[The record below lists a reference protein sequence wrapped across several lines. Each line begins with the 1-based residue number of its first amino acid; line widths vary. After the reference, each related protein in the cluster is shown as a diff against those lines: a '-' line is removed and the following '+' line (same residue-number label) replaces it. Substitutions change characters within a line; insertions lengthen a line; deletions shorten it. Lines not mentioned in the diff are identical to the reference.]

1 METFIKDVSYAARL
15 LIRQPGFTIV
25 ALIALALGIGA
36 NTAIFSVIN
45 AVLIRPLPYK
55 NPERLVAVW
64 ETFRNVGK
72 LENPVTPAN
81 FFDWKEQ
88 NQSFED
94 MTYYVSQP
102 LTLTGGGDPEKIE
115 GVYSADN
122 FLHLFGVD
130 AERGRIF
137 LPEEA
142 TEAGGLGPAVI
153 SHGLW
158 KRRFGSDPD
167 IIGKQL
173 NLDTYPVK
181 IVGVMPASFQF
192 PSKEIDLWV
201 PTAMSMEAARQR
213 NAAHYLRVI
222 ARLKPGV
229 SYEQADAEMASIA
242 ARLEEQ
248 FPATN
253 GNLGARINPL
263 REHFF
268 GGIRLA
274 LVILLA
280 ATAFV
285 LLIACANVAN
295 LMLARA
301 ASRQREIAIRLAL
314 GAGRW
319 RIVRQL
325 LTESL
330 LLSLAGGAAGFL
342 MSLWSVEALKSMMP
356 ASILQAGD
364 VSIDARVLGFTFL
377 ISILTGL
384 FFGLAPALQATK
396 LALNETLKEG
406 SRDSGA
412 RRSKRLRSLL
422 VVAEVA
428 LVLVLMIG
436 AGLMLNSFLRLQNI
450 DPGFRSESLLTMEVY
465 PPYSKY
471 PDTTRRAAFYDQLI
485 ARVEALAGVESAG
498 VVNVLPMKTAMGEM
512 RYITDHEPQP
522 KFFNAIPTM
531 ISPDYFHTMGI
542 PILRGRAF
550 TASDTKDKAGVI
562 MINEAMARRVWPDQ
576 EAVGKR
582 LKMGVPENPWLT
594 VAGVV
599 KDVQLAPGADPPPQ
613 AYMPYAQLPNFGPRY
628 LVVRAATDPTNLVG
642 AIRNEVSIIDPDQPI
657 ASASLMEEVMSES
670 LSRQRF
676 QMALLVIFATL
687 ALALA
692 SVGIYGVMSYIVT
705 QSTREIGIRLA
716 LGAQPGDVLRL
727 VARQGFLL
735 TAVGVGAGLATSFA
749 LTRLMSNLLYGVTAT
764 DLLTFVFV
772 SALLLAVAMLACYLP
787 ARRATRVDP
796 IVALRYE

>member
-1 METFIKDVSYAARL
+1 METFIKDVRYAARL
-15 LIRQPGFTIV
+15 LIRQPGFSMI
-25 ALIALALGIGA
+25 ALVALALGIGA
-36 NTAIFSVIN
+36 NTAIFSVVN
-45 AVLIRPLPYK
+45 TVLIRPLPYK

-64 ETFRNVGK
+64 ETFPNVGK

-88 NQSFED
+88 CQSFED

-102 LTLTGGGDPEKIE
+102 LTLTGGGEPEKIE

-122 FLHLFGVD
+122 FLHLFGVE
-130 AERGRIF
+130 AAMGRIF
-137 LPEEA
+137 MPGEA
-142 TEAGGLGPAVI
+142 TRAGDFGAAVI
-153 SHGLW
+153 SYGLW

-167 IIGKQL
+167 IIGKQI
-173 NLDTYPVK
+173 NVDTYAVQ
-181 IVGVMPASFQF
+181 IVGVMPASFQY

-201 PTAMSMEAARQR
+201 PTAMSAEVARQR
-213 NAAHYLRVI
+213 NAAHYLRVVG
-222 ARLKPGV
+222 RLKEGV
-229 SYEQADAEMASIA
+229 SYEQADAEIRSIA

-248 FPATN
+248 YPATN
-253 GNLGARINPL
+253 RNLGARINPL
-263 REHFF
+263 REQFF
-268 GGIRLA
+268 GGLRLA
-274 LVILLA
+274 LFILLA

-319 RIVRQL
+319 RIIRQL

-330 LLSLAGGAAGFL
+330 LLSVAGGAAGLL
-342 MSLWSVEALKSMMP
+342 MALWSLEALKSMMP
-356 ASILQAGD
+356 ATILQAGD
-364 VSIDARVLGFTFL
+364 VSIDGRVLAFTFL
-377 ISILTGL
+377 ISILTGI

-396 LALNETLKEG
+396 PALNETLKEG
-406 SRDSGA
+406 SRDSGT

-422 VVAEVA
+422 VVAEIA

-436 AGLMLNSFLRLQNI
+436 AGLMLNSFLRLQRI
-450 DPGFRSESLLTMEVY
+450 DPGFKSENLLTMEVY

-471 PDTTRRAAFYDQLI
+471 PDTERRAAFYDQLI
-485 ARVEALAGVESAG
+485 ARVEAMAGVESAG
-498 VVNVLPMKTAMGEM
+498 VVNVLPMKTALGEM
-512 RYITDHEPQP
+512 RYITDHQPQP
-522 KFFNAIPTM
+522 KFFNAIPTV
-531 ISPDYFHTMGI
+531 ISPDYFRTMGI
-542 PILRGRAF
+542 SVLKGRDF
-550 TASDTKDKAGVI
+550 TSDDTQGKPGVI
-562 MINEAMARRVWPDQ
+562 IINEAMARKVWPD
-576 EAVGKR
+576 EEPVGKR

-599 KDVQLAPGADPPPQ
+599 RDVQLAPGADPPPQ
-613 AYMPYAQLPNFGPRY
+613 AYMPYAQIPNFGPRY
-628 LVVRAATDPTNLVG
+628 LVVRSASDPTGLIAV
-642 AIRNEVSIIDPDQPI
+642 IRDEVSAVDPDQPL

-676 QMALLVIFATL
+676 NMALLVIFAAL

-692 SVGIYGVMSYIVT
+692 SVGIYGVMSYTVT

-716 LGAQPGDVLRL
+716 LGAQPTDVLKL
-727 VARQGFLL
+727 VTKQGFLL
-735 TAVGVGAGLATSFA
+735 TAAGVGAGVVASFA

-764 DLLTFVFV
+764 DPLTFVFV
-772 SALLLAVAMLACYLP
+772 SMLLLLVAMLACYIP

>member
-1 METFIKDVSYAARL
+1 METFIKDMRYGTRL
-15 LIRQPGFTIV
+15 LIRQPGFSLI

-36 NTAIFSVIN
+36 NTAIFSVVN
-45 AVLIRPLPYK
+45 TVLIRPLPYK

-130 AERGRIF
+130 AAMGRIF
-137 LPEEA
+137 MSGEA
-142 TEAGGLGPAVI
+142 TQAGDFGATVI
-153 SHGLW
+153 SYGLW

-173 NLDTYPVK
+173 NVDTYPVK
-181 IVGVMPASFQF
+181 IVGVMPDSFQF

-201 PTAMSMEAARQR
+201 PTAMSMEVARQR

-229 SYEQADAEMASIA
+229 SYNQADSEIASIA

-248 FPATN
+248 YPATN
-253 GNLGARINPL
+253 RNLGARINPL

-274 LVILLA
+274 LLILFA

-319 RIVRQL
+319 RIIRQL
-325 LTESL
+325 FTESL
-330 LLSLAGGAAGFL
+330 LLSVAGGAAGLL
-342 MSLWSVEALKSMMP
+342 MALWCVEALKSMMP
-356 ASILQAGD
+356 ASILQAGE
-364 VSIDARVLGFTFL
+364 VSIDGRVLGFTFL

-396 LALNETLKEG
+396 PALNETLKEG
-406 SRDSGA
+406 SRDSGT
-412 RRSKRLRSLL
+412 RRSKKLRSLL

-436 AGLMLNSFLRLQNI
+436 AGLMLNSFLRLQSI
-450 DPGFRSESLLTMEVY
+450 DPGFKSENLLTMEVY

-471 PDTTRRAAFYDQLI
+471 PDTLRRAAFYDQLI

-498 VVNVLPMKTAMGEM
+498 VVNVLPMKTALGEM
-512 RYITDHEPQP
+512 RYITDHQPQP

-542 PILRGRAF
+542 PVLKGRAF
-550 TASDTKDKAGVI
+550 TASDTKDKPGVI
-562 MINEAMARRVWPDQ
+562 IINEAMARKVWPDE

-613 AYMPYAQLPNFGPRY
+613 AFMPYAQVPNFGPRY
-628 LVVRAATDPTNLVG
+628 LVVRAVSDPTNLVA
-642 AIRNEVSIIDPDQPI
+642 AIRNEVSVIDPDQPI
-657 ASASLMEEVMSES
+657 ASASLMEEVLSES

-676 QMALLVIFATL
+676 NMTLLLIFA
-687 ALALA
+687 AIAIALA
-692 SVGIYGVMSYIVT
+692 SVGIYGVMSYTVT
-705 QSTREIGIRLA
+705 QNTREIGIRLA
-716 LGAQPGDVLRL
+716 LGAQTSDVLRL

-735 TAVGVGAGLATSFA
+735 TVAGVGAGLAGAFA

-764 DLLTFVFV
+764 DPMTFVFV
-772 SALLLAVAMLACYLP
+772 SAILLLVAMLACYIP
-787 ARRATRVDP
+787 ARRAARVDP

>member
-1 METFIKDVSYAARL
+1 METFIKDARYAARL
-15 LIRQPGFTIV
+15 LIRQPGFTLV

-36 NTAIFSVIN
+36 NTAIFSVVN
-45 AVLIRPLPYK
+45 TVLIRPLPYK
-55 NPERLVAVW
+55 NADRLVAVW

-94 MTYYVSQP
+94 MTYYVPQP
-102 LTLTGGGDPEKIE
+102 FTLTGGGDPEKVE
-115 GVYSADN
+115 GVYTAGN
-122 FLHLFGVD
+122 FLQLMGVD
-130 AERGRIF
+130 AARGRIF
-137 LPEEA
+137 RPDEA
-142 TEAGGLGPAVI
+142 PKVGYLETAVI
-153 SHGLW
+153 SYGLW
-158 KRRFGSDPD
+158 QRRFGADPD

-173 NLDTYPVK
+173 NIDWSPVT
-181 IVGVMPASFQF
+181 IVGVMPLAFQF

-201 PTAMSMEAARQR
+201 PTAMNPNLVQER
-213 NAAHYLRVI
+213 NSAHFLRVI
-222 ARLKPGV
+222 GRLKPGV
-229 SYEQADAEMASIA
+229 SYAQADSDIASIA

-253 GNLGARINPL
+253 RNLGARINPL

-274 LVILLA
+274 LFILLA

-330 LLSLAGGAAGFL
+330 LLSIAGGATGLL
-342 MSLWSVEALKSMMP
+342 MALWSIEALKSMLP
-356 ASILQAGD
+356 ASIAQAGD
-364 VSIDARVLGFTFL
+364 VSIDERVLGFTFL
-377 ISILTGL
+377 VSILTGL
-384 FFGLAPALQATK
+384 VFGLAPALQATK
-396 LALNETLKEG
+396 PALNETLKEG
-406 SRDSGA
+406 SRNSGT
-412 RRSKRLRSLL
+412 RRSKSLRNML

-436 AGLMLNSFLRLQNI
+436 AGLMLNSFLRLQNV
-450 DPGFRSESLLTMEVY
+450 DPGFRSENLLTMEVY

-485 ARVEALAGVESAG
+485 ARVGALPAVESAG

-512 RYITDHEPQP
+512 RYITDHQPQP
-522 KFFNAIPTM
+522 KFFNAIPTV

-542 PILRGRAF
+542 SILKGRAF
-550 TASDTKDKAGVI
+550 AASDTDGKAGVI
-562 MINEAMARRVWPDQ
+562 IINEAMARRVWPDE

-582 LKMGVPENPWLT
+582 LKMGIPENPWLM

-613 AYMPYAQLPNFGPRY
+613 AYMPYAQIPAFGPRY
-628 LVVRAATDPTNLVG
+628 LVVRAATDPTNLIA
-642 AIRNEVSIIDPDQPI
+642 AIRNEVSNVDPDQPI
-657 ASASLMEEVMSES
+657 ASANLMEEVVSES

-676 QMALLVIFATL
+676 NMALLVIFAAL

-692 SVGIYGVMSYIVT
+692 SVGIYGVMSYTVT

-716 LGAQPGDVLRL
+716 LGAQPTEVLRL

-735 TAVGVGAGLATSFA
+735 TVVGVGAGLAGAFA

-764 DLLTFVFV
+764 DPLTFLFV
-772 SALLLAVAMLACYLP
+772 SALLLAVAMLACYIP